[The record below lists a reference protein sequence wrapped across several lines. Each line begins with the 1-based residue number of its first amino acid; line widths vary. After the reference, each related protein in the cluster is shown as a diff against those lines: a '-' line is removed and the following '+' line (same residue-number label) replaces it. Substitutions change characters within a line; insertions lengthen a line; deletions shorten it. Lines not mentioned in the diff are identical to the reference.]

1 MKTIRI
7 RKDLGSKKVGV
18 LKELPSTSASEPNVN
33 AWLKPGDKLKTDNH
47 PDTSY
52 DLIMSDTLYQKVYY
66 NGQEGWLIDSA
77 IER

>member
-7 RKDLGSKKVGV
+7 REDLGSKKVGV
-18 LKELPSTSASEPNVN
+18 LKELPSACTPEPNVN
-33 AWLKPGDKLKTDNH
+33 AWLKPGDKLKTDNR
-47 PDTSY
+47 PETSY